1 MQKENEIGECNS
13 GEGKQLNDEEGKG
26 GHRKEGN
33 RHIYPTYLSLFD
45 VFFSFFFF
53 PFLLIIILVF

>member
-45 VFFSFFFF
+45 VFFSFFS
-53 PFLLIIILVF
+53 FLSC